1 MEEVELFQRL
11 GLATA
16 IGFLVGVERGWKHRF
31 DEDETRVAGLRT
43 HTLIGL
49 LGGIAALLAIH
60 LGVGA
65 FVAIAL
71 IFGAAWGGFKFYET
85 LRDGDLSVTGLVAGV
100 LTFALGAYAMMGN
113 VRIAAAGGVAVAAV
127 LAFKEASHNWLK
139 ALTGPEIQS
148 ALLILAATLIALP
161 LIPDRALDPYGAFN
175 PRQLWLLT
183 IIIAAAGFAG
193 YLALRLLGERAGLFV
208 GAAAGALVSSTVVT
222 ADLARRAKSEEV
234 SPLHAAA
241 AAALASAVM
250 FARVGVFIALFA
262 SAALWEAAPAVIAAC
277 VVALL
282 AAGAFIFAAKGE
294 TEAHKGTLGSP
305 LDIKEVA
312 RFALLLS
319 TITIGAELI
328 AHFYG
333 DAGVIA
339 FAASAGLVDVDS
351 VALAVGGLVRGGL
364 DPHVGAEAILLAAAV
379 NTLSKTAIGIAVGGK
394 RFALAYG
401 GSAIAAIL
409 AGAAAFAIAV

>member
-1 MEEVELFQRL
+1 
-11 GLATA
+11 
-16 IGFLVGVERGWKHRF
+16 
-31 DEDETRVAGLRT
+31 
-43 HTLIGL
+43 
-49 LGGIAALLAIH
+49 
-60 LGVGA
+60 
-65 FVAIAL
+65 
-71 IFGAAWGGFKFYET
+71 
-85 LRDGDLSVTGLVAGV
+85 
-100 LTFALGAYAMMGN
+100 MMGN
-113 VRIAAAGGVAVAAV
+113 VRIAAAGGVAVASV